1 MSDPGL
7 DLNLRTKQDPD
18 PKKISSDPQQSIY
31 VCVVSYSVVS
41 TQGQINNFFSAFS
54 PEVQRYSL
62 FSPAVQQYSLF
73 SPAALRYS
81 LFSPAVQQSAP
92 VFSPAEQRYS
102 RLQSCKTVSETVVLD
117 PSSLFIG

>member
-18 PKKISSDPQQSIY
+18 PKKISSDPQHKYLY
-31 VCVVSYSVVS
+31 VCVVSYSLVS
-41 TQGQINNFFSAFS
+41 IQGQINNFFSAFS

-62 FSPAVQQYSLF
+62 FSPEVQRYSLF

-81 LFSPAVQQSAP
+81 LFSPAVQQRSG
-92 VFSPAEQRYS
+92 
-102 RLQSCKTVSETVVLD
+102 L
-117 PSSLFIG
+117 